1 MQSINP
7 ANDPSRNEA
16 HCIYVCSR
24 GLMKSCDVYPPAPQS
39 STRFCYD
46 YDYESLAPH
55 SILYVNTS
63 AIPHFRA
70 HRLPR
75 IKVPFVLVS
84 GDCDETVPYEIFTSE
99 EDCASFLEDPRLLAW
114 FCQNCLLK
122 HKKVQCMPIGID
134 YHTLSVNARHA
145 WGPQQTPEQQER
157 ILTLLAKRAE
167 GKPRQLKAYS
177 NFHFSMGTKLA
188 QDRRDA
194 IAKVPSTL
202 VHYEPKPCQRF
213 ESWLHQ
219 LDYAFVL
226 SPHGGGLDC
235 HRTWEALALG
245 CYPIVRTSGIDSLF
259 EGLPVL
265 IVADWSDVTEDLL
278 RRFVEEQKEK
288 TTAMPK
294 LQLAYW
300 TERIRAAAAASPTS
314 APAE

>member
-1 MQSINP
+1 
-7 ANDPSRNEA
+7 
-16 HCIYVCSR
+16 
-24 GLMKSCDVYPPAPQS
+24 MKSCTVYPPAPQS
-39 STRFCYD
+39 STRVCYD
-46 YDYESLAPH
+46 CDWEHLPPNTT
-55 SILYVNTS
+55 LYVNSS

-70 HRLPR
+70 ARLPR

-99 EDCASFLEDPRLLAW
+99 ADCAAFLEDARLLAW
-114 FCQNCLLK
+114 FCQNSLLK
-122 HKKVQCMPIGID
+122 HPKVQCIPIGMD
-134 YHTLSVNARHA
+134 YHTLSVNARHS

-177 NFHFSMGTKLA
+177 NFHFSMNTKLA
-188 QDRRDA
+188 QDRRDC
-194 IAKVPSTL
+194 IAQVPQTL
-202 VHYEPKPCQRF
+202 VFYEPKPCQRF

-245 CYPIVRTSGIDSLF
+245 CYPIVRTSGIDGLF

-265 IVADWSDVTEDLL
+265 IVGSWSDVTEERL
-278 RRFVEEQKEK
+278 RQFVEEQKGKEGSPL
-288 TTAMPK
+288 PK

-300 TERIRAAAAASPTS
+300 TDKIRYAAAPGPGPVTPIS
-314 APAE
+314 APVE